1 MKTDETPHRILV
13 LFDADREQFFF
24 DGHYLLFLIGYIRF
38 FSPFLFTMSH
48 IIRFDLFCPIFL
60 SPFFFHG
67 RTMETLLI
75 FLSRR
80 DFFFFFK
87 KTETFFALF
96 FGIDQKIC
104 FALFFDLSFFFFL
117 AGTTEFFLESDRNIF
132 SRYFFLRKTE
142 TLFRTY
148 FFNRIENFSHFLF
161 SLVFFVQKF
170 FFFALFFC

>member
-24 DGHYLLFLIGYIRF
+24 DGHYLLFLIGHIRF

-48 IIRFDLFCPIFL
+48 IIRFDLFCLIFL

-80 DFFFFFK
+80 DFFSFLRRRKPFSHSFLELTRKFVLHFFSILVFSFFWQGRRNFSLNRTGIFFRAIFFYGRRK
-87 KTETFFALF
+87 PFFAL
-96 FGIDQKIC
+96 I
-104 FALFFDLSFFFFL
+104 FL
-117 AGTTEFFLESDRNIF
+117 IG
-132 SRYFFLRKTE
+132 
-142 TLFRTY
+142 
-148 FFNRIENFSHFLF
+148 
-161 SLVFFVQKF
+161 
-170 FFFALFFC
+170 